1 MFNERAG
8 LNVAVNDIVVKRTG
22 VTKSVIHDLLITT
35 DKRRSAVVMDGIAD
49 QNSEL
54 AKILAMDMQDLDS
67 TRSEYETQAKVF
79 SRQHDIVVTVV
90 LACSIVLILSGFWWV
105 SVFVFLIGIV
115 VISILKA
122 RKLAA
127 ERQISQID
135 SEIRQISLEILGSHA
150 RGQD

>member
-1 MFNERAG
+1 
-8 LNVAVNDIVVKRTG
+8 
-22 VTKSVIHDLLITT
+22 
-35 DKRRSAVVMDGIAD
+35 MDWMAD

-54 AKILAMDMQDLDS
+54 AKILAVDMQDLDS
-67 TRSEYETQAKVF
+67 TRCEYETQAKAF

-90 LACSIVLILSGFWWV
+90 LACSIVLILSGVWWM

-115 VISILKA
+115 VISVLKA

-135 SEIRQISLEILGSHA
+135 SEIRQISLEILSNSVH
-150 RGQD
+150 RQN